1 MKNIGEEDANFFFYF
16 LSPQVISLKFKLAP
30 MRLIAMSKRRFFVL
44 KENKKQL
51 ITSIYQEEDVIII
64 TFEGMWYQE
73 DTPHLQQRIFDLL
86 GSIQV
91 QEKIMGADRECTRF
105 LWQKTFCLLLHFD
118 YYSQSC
124 WFESQEVYNEKPL
137 AQLLISLR
145 NNLA

>member
-1 MKNIGEEDANFFFYF
+1 
-16 LSPQVISLKFKLAP
+16 

-44 KENKKQL
+44 KENKKHL